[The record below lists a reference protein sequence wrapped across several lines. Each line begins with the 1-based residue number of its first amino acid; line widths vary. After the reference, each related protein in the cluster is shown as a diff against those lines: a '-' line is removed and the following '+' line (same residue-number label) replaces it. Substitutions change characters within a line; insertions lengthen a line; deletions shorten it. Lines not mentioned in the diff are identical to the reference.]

1 MKIEQIIARAEKEL
15 ATATRNLDT
24 AKRRGAP
31 EQDVRNLEAKVE
43 YRKAV
48 LDILNSG
55 PCGLCVYNPP
65 SSMDDKPCCV
75 CPADF

>member
-1 MKIEQIIARAEKEL
+1 MNIKEIIRRAEKEL
-15 ATATRNLDT
+15 ATATRNLDV

-31 EQDVRNLEAKVE
+31 EHDVRNLEAKVE

-65 SSMDDKPCCV
+65 SSMDGKPCYA